1 MDAADTNLDR
11 HRQSSI
17 AQEVRFPCGGPQG
30 TAMSLTADEN
40 MSWLHGT
47 YLDFQSCQYAL
58 LLTSLRAISLNAY
71 CNMSW
76 AHAH

>member
-11 HRQSSI
+11 HRQMSI

-58 LLTSLRAISLNAY
+58 LSLRAISLNAY